1 MRNERFDAIVVGIGG
16 MGSSTLYQLARRG
29 RRVLGLEKYDVPH
42 SMGSSH
48 GQTRIIR
55 LAYYEDPSY
64 VHLLRRAY
72 ELWREIQTRSGEQ
85 LLHVTGSID
94 AGPPSSW
101 VFKGSLQSCLEHDL
115 PHEVLTSDELSQRY
129 PAWQL
134 PQETLAVYQPEG
146 GFLLPERCI
155 VSFVEA
161 AQAAGAQ
168 VHAREEV
175 VDWEPIADGVRVIT
189 NRATYV
195 ADRLVITAGA
205 WNAHLLPFLD
215 GLTIPE
221 RQVLG
226 WFQPHRPE
234 LFGPDMFPVF
244 NLLVDEGRFYGFPV
258 HGIPGFKFGKY
269 HHFEEAVEPESY
281 DREPRLEDELL
292 LREFSSRY
300 TPDGNGPT
308 MSLATCMFTNTP
320 DKHFLI
326 DVHPQFPQVSFASP
340 CSGHGFKFASV
351 MGEIMADLADAGDT
365 RHDIELFRLHRF
377 PVPLEVRPPSGRVPM
392 ASRRLERPG
401 RPRRRSDYD
410 RGMPPR
416 RARLDTD
423 SWRDRATIGQRAPSR
438 RDTSQARRPAAA
450 SDLRTGRT
458 ADRDRR
464 AGRGRWDDGYVGW
477 PPEVSTIA
485 DDDDTAIRPFW

>member
-1 MRNERFDAIVVGIGG
+1 VRNERFDAIVAGIGG

-85 LLHVTGSID
+85 LLHITGSID

-269 HHFEEAVEPESY
+269 HHFEEAVEPETY
-281 DREPRLEDELL
+281 DREPRLADELL

-320 DKHFLI
+320 DKHVLI
-326 DVHPQFPQVSFASP
+326 DVHPEFPQVSFASP

-351 MGEIMADLADAGDT
+351 MGEIMADLADAGET
-365 RHDIELFRLHRF
+365 RHDIDLFRLHRF
-377 PVPLEVRPPSGRVPM
+377 PVPLDARP
-392 ASRRLERPG
+392 SRGFDPLGERRAVDP
-401 RPRRRSDYD
+401 RPARRRADYD
-410 RGMPPR
+410 RGALPR
-416 RARLDTD
+416 RARLDSGPRHDHGARPRVTP
-423 SWRDRATIGQRAPSR
+423 GR
-438 RDTSQARRPAAA
+438 RDTSWGRVPAGMRDPGA
-450 SDLRTGRT
+450 GR
-458 ADRDRR
+458 AYDRDSRSPR
-464 AGRGRWDDGYVGW
+464 DR
-477 PPEVSTIA
+477 PPGSPPWVSTVA
-485 DDDDTAIRPFW
+485 DDDDGAIHPFW

>member
-1 MRNERFDAIVVGIGG
+1 MRAERYDAIVVGVGG
-16 MGSSTLYQLARRG
+16 MGSATLYQLAKRG
-29 RRVLGLEKYDVPH
+29 RRVLGLERFDVPH
-42 SMGSSH
+42 TMGSSH
-48 GQTRIIR
+48 GETRIIR

-64 VHLLRRAY
+64 VALLRRAY
-72 ELWREIQTRSGEQ
+72 ELWREIQTRAGQQ
-85 LLHVTGSID
+85 LLHITGSID

-115 PHEVLTSDELSQRY
+115 PHEVLTSEELSQRY

-134 PQETLAVYQPEG
+134 PPETLALYQPEG
-146 GFLLPERCI
+146 GFLSPERCI

-175 VDWEPIADGVRVIT
+175 VEWEPIGDGVRVFT
-189 NRATYV
+189 NRASYI

-205 WNAHLLPFLD
+205 WNSHLLPFLE

-226 WFQPHRPE
+226 WFQPRRLE
-234 LFGPDMFPVF
+234 WFQPDVFPVF
-244 NLLVDEGRFYGFPV
+244 NILVDEGRFYGFPV

-269 HHFEEAVEPESY
+269 HHFEENVDPDQV

-300 TPDGNGPT
+300 APEGNGPT

-326 DVHPQFPQVSFASP
+326 DLHPEFPQVSFASP

-351 MGEIMADLADAGDT
+351 LGEVMADLADAGDT
-365 RHDIELFRLHRF
+365 RHDIELFRLHRL
-377 PVPLEVRPPSGRVPM
+377 PVPLDARPSQPPAHARNLG
-392 ASRRLERPG
+392 ANGL
-401 RPRRRSDYD
+401 RPRRRAEYE
-410 RGMPPR
+410 RGAPSR
-416 RARLDTD
+416 RARLPEPRLSDGRRRGELRRGDDRTWPRTMD
-423 SWRDRATIGQRAPSR
+423 QRRQFEVGRDGSR
-438 RDTSQARRPAAA
+438 RD
-450 SDLRTGRT
+450 
-458 ADRDRR
+458 DRSMYGDR
-464 AGRGRWDDGYVGW
+464 W
-477 PPEVSTIA
+477 VSTVSDE
-485 DDDDTAIRPFW
+485 DDQAIRPFW

>member
-1 MRNERFDAIVVGIGG
+1 MRAERYDAIVVGIGG

-42 SMGSSH
+42 SRGSSH
-48 GQTRIIR
+48 GETRIIR

-72 ELWREIQTRSGEQ
+72 ELWREIQTRAGEQ
-85 LLHVTGSID
+85 LLHITGSID

-115 PHEVLTSDELSQRY
+115 PHEVLTSDELTQRY

-134 PQETLAVYQPEG
+134 PPETLAVHQPEG

-155 VSFVEA
+155 VSFVDA

-175 VDWEPIADGVRVIT
+175 IDWEPVGDGVRVIT

-195 ADRLVITAGA
+195 ADRLVMTAGA

-234 LFGPDMFPVF
+234 LFRPDVFPVF

-258 HGIPGFKFGKY
+258 HGIPGVKFGKY
-269 HHFEEAVEPESY
+269 HHFQEAVDPQTY

-300 TPDGNGPT
+300 IPEGNGPT

-326 DVHPQFPQVSFASP
+326 DVHPEFPQVSFASP

-416 RARLDTD
+416 RARLDAD
-423 SWRDRATIGQRAPSR
+423 SWRDRAAMGQRTPSR

-450 SDLRTGRT
+450 SALRPGRT